1 MFSVAIISDLH
12 DWHSAQIEYSLK
24 KYCKKILKVSF
35 NELSLNF
42 KKKMI
47 SDNEFINDV
56 DGVWV
61 RFFNG
66 GTLEEI
72 TTKLTILHLLRKSN
86 IYVHN
91 TASSIEK
98 TVDKVR
104 TTGLLSINKIKS
116 PETVVYFKSKKK
128 KPTLK
133 KNSKYLIK
141 PIFGSQGKNI
151 LMVNNSEE
159 LKNISPVGGVFYL
172 QKFIDSDSSNYSDIR
187 VLVSNHNVVSCIE
200 RSSKHFLTN
209 VYQGANFKKIKI
221 NSKIEELSK
230 KVSKIFNLGYGGI
243 DLKIYKNKTYVLEV
257 NSIPSWRAVQKIEK
271 KNIADILVKDFIKQL
286 KK

>member
-12 DWHSAQIEYSLK
+12 DWHSAQIEHSLQ
-24 KYCKKILKVSF
+24 KYCKKIFKVSF
-35 NELSLNF
+35 NELSLGF
-42 KKKMI
+42 KNKII
-47 SDNEFINDV
+47 SNNKFINNV

-72 TTKLTILHLLRKSN
+72 TTKLTILHLLKKSN
-86 IYVHN
+86 VYVHN

-104 TTGLLSINKIKS
+104 TTGLLNINKIKS
-116 PETVVYFKSKKK
+116 PETFVYFKSIK

-151 LMVNNSEE
+151 LMVNNSKE

-187 VLVSNHNVVSCIE
+187 VLVSNHKVVSSIE

>member
-1 MFSVAIISDLH
+1 M
-12 DWHSAQIEYSLK
+12 
-24 KYCKKILKVSF
+24 
-35 NELSLNF
+35 
-42 KKKMI
+42 
-47 SDNEFINDV
+47 
-56 DGVWV
+56 
-61 RFFNG
+61 
-66 GTLEEI
+66 
-72 TTKLTILHLLRKSN
+72 
-86 IYVHN
+86 
-91 TASSIEK
+91 
-98 TVDKVR
+98 
-104 TTGLLSINKIKS
+104 LSINKLNHLKRLYILK
-116 PETVVYFKSKKK
+116 VKKK

-187 VLVSNHNVVSCIE
+187 VLVSNHNVVSCM

-230 KVSKIFNLGYGGI
+230 SF
-243 DLKIYKNKTYVLEV
+243 KN
-257 NSIPSWRAVQKIEK
+257 
-271 KNIADILVKDFIKQL
+271 F
-286 KK
+286 

>member
-1 MFSVAIISDLH
+1 MLSVAIISDLH
-12 DWHSAQIEYSLK
+12 DWHSAQIEKSLRKYCKSIFKVSFDELSLSLK
-24 KYCKKILKVSF
+24 KKVIF
-35 NELSLNF
+35 NN
-42 KKKMI
+42 K
-47 SDNEFINDV
+47 FINDV

-61 RFFNG
+61 RFLNG
-66 GTLEEI
+66 GTMEEI
-72 TTKLTILHLLRKSN
+72 TTKLTILHLLKKSN
-86 IYVHN
+86 VYVHN

-104 TTGLLSINKIKS
+104 TTGLLTINKINS
-116 PETVVYFKSKKK
+116 PETVIYFNNKKK
-128 KPTLK
+128 NPSLK

-151 LMVNNSEE
+151 LMINNSKE
-159 LKNISPVGGVFYL
+159 LKNISPIGGVFYL
-172 QKFIDSDSSNYSDIR
+172 QKFIDSDSPNFSDIR
-187 VLVSNHNVVSCIE
+187 VLVSNHKVISSIE
-200 RSSKHFLTN
+200 RYSKHFLTN

-230 KVSKIFNLGYGGI
+230 KISKIFNLGYGGI

-257 NSIPSWRAVQKIEK
+257 NSIPSWKAIQKIEK